1 MHVHG
6 PWPHSGLHQD
16 RRPNSDRGPDR
27 HRRRVPGRRQHPAPG
42 RARTRI
48 DHCCVHLG
56 RGVARHGGRF
66 WLLRRGGLRNRDR
79 GHRAAGPQTAGGAF
93 LPSQGASPRDRPT
106 ARRTSSVNNRS
117 VAIVTDSTSD
127 LPSQLARTRSI
138 TIVPLTLHFE
148 GLSLLDGVDIRPSEF
163 YRKLPNATTHPTT
176 SQPAPGQF
184 AEKYSELLANHDEV
198 VSVHISEKLSG
209 TYASAVQ
216 GAEMTDAKR
225 VHVVDSQLVSMS
237 LGLLTLAASELAA
250 KGASADAV
258 VERISAMR
266 DQVQTYFSVATLEF
280 LRRGGR
286 IGRASALLGS
296 VLQVKPVL
304 CIRDG
309 LVTPLERVRTFDR
322 ALNRVIDL
330 AREVDRGKGLCVVV
344 GHADAEEDAERVA
357 RELEPVAETLMIQPL
372 GPVVGAHA
380 GPGVVG
386 VGCYPADLLP
396 LGIKTA
402 ASARA
407 RA

>member
-1 MHVHG
+1 MT
-6 PWPHSGLHQD
+6 D
-16 RRPNSDRGPDR
+16 RK
-27 HRRRVPGRRQHPAPG
+27 
-42 RARTRI
+42 
-48 DHCCVHLG
+48 
-56 RGVARHGGRF
+56 
-66 WLLRRGGLRNRDR
+66 
-79 GHRAAGPQTAGGAF
+79 
-93 LPSQGASPRDRPT
+93 
-106 ARRTSSVNNRS
+106 

-138 TIVPLTLHFE
+138 TIVPLTLHFD
-148 GLSLLDGVDIRPSEF
+148 GRSLLDGVDIKPSEF
-163 YRKLPNATTHPTT
+163 YRKLPNATMHPTT

-184 AEKYSELLANHDEV
+184 AEVYGELLTNHDAV

-216 GAEMTDAKR
+216 GADMTDPKR
-225 VHVVDSQLVSMS
+225 VHVVDSELVSMS

-250 KGASADAV
+250 RGASAESV

-286 IGRASALLGS
+286 IGRANALLGS

-344 GHADAEEDAERVA
+344 GHADAEQDAERVA

-402 ASARA
+402 ASTRA

>member
-1 MHVHG
+1 
-6 PWPHSGLHQD
+6 
-16 RRPNSDRGPDR
+16 
-27 HRRRVPGRRQHPAPG
+27 
-42 RARTRI
+42 
-48 DHCCVHLG
+48 
-56 RGVARHGGRF
+56 
-66 WLLRRGGLRNRDR
+66 
-79 GHRAAGPQTAGGAF
+79 
-93 LPSQGASPRDRPT
+93 
-106 ARRTSSVNNRS
+106 VNNQA

-138 TIVPLTLHFE
+138 TVVPLTLHFE
-148 GLSLLDGVDIRPSEF
+148 GRSLLDGVDIRPSEF

-176 SQPAPGQF
+176 SQPAPARF
-184 AEKYSELLANHDEV
+184 AEAYGALLANHAEV
-198 VSVHISEKLSG
+198 VSLHISEKLSG

-216 GAEMTDAKR
+216 GAEMTDPKR
-225 VHVVDSQLVSMS
+225 VHVVDSELVSMS
-237 LGLLTLAASELAA
+237 LGLLTLAASAI
-250 KGASADAV
+250 ASQGADANAI
-258 VERISAMR
+258 VERVSAMR

-322 ALNRVIDL
+322 ALNRIVDL
-330 AREVDRGKGLCVVV
+330 AREVDQGKGLCVVV

-396 LGIKTA
+396 LGIKTP

-407 RA
+407 PV